1 MGTYTAYS
9 GCAEKRGRVATVV
22 EKVVGLKNGG
32 KKKNGIGVNQL
43 RKLWKLYV

>member
-9 GCAEKRGRVATVV
+9 GCKEKRDGVAAVV

-32 KKKNGIGVNQL
+32 KKKNGVGVNQL
-43 RKLWKLYV
+43 